1 MSVINVPRPA
11 SMQDPDLQIFEDSA
25 RRFFAD
31 HATPEAV
38 TRWRANGQVDIEL
51 WGKAAKAGLLMVSAP
66 EEYGG
71 GGGDFRHDVILQ
83 ELASRMGV
91 EGFGFTLQNVIVGG
105 YILSHGTEEQKRR
118 WLPRLAEG
126 KLICA
131 IAMTEPNTGSDL
143 QAIRTSA
150 RKEGGHYRINGTK
163 TFISNGLQANLICV
177 VASTDPGAGSRGLS
191 LLMVE
196 TENTP
201 GFERGQP
208 LKKIGTHAQ
217 DTAEL
222 FFSDAIVPIDN
233 LLGGV
238 EGKAFPQ
245 LMKELARERLM
256 VAVTGVG
263 SIELALEDTIAY
275 VKERS
280 VFGQKIF
287 DFQNTQFKLAECKT
301 EATIAKVFVYHCLE
315 RALAGELDTATASMA
330 KLWVS
335 EAQGRIV
342 DQCLQFFGGYG
353 YMEEYRIARLYTD
366 ARVQRIYG
374 GANEIMKMLIA
385 RTL

>member
-11 SMQDPDLQIFEDSA
+11 CLQDPDLQLFEDSA

-31 HATPEAV
+31 HATPEA
-38 TRWRANGQVDIEL
+38 TARWRANGQVDRDL
-51 WGKAAKAGLLMVSAP
+51 WDKAAKAGLLLVSAP

-91 EGFGFTLQNVIVGG
+91 DGFGFTLQNVIVAG
-105 YILSHGTEEQKRR
+105 YILNHGTEEQKRR
-118 WLPRLAEG
+118 WLPRMATGELVA
-126 KLICA
+126 A
-131 IAMTEPNTGSDL
+131 VAMTEPNTGSDL

-150 RKEGGHYRINGTK
+150 RREGEHYRVNGTK
-163 TFISNGLQANLICV
+163 TFISNGLQGNLICLV
-177 VASTDPGAGSRGLS
+177 VSTDPGAGSRGLS

-196 TENTP
+196 TDNTP
-201 GFERGQP
+201 GFERGKQ
-208 LKKIGTHAQ
+208 LKKIGHHAQ

-222 FFSDAIVPIDN
+222 FFTDAIVPAEN

-238 EGKAFPQ
+238 EGKAFSQ

-256 VAVTGVG
+256 VAVTGIG
-263 SIELALEDTIAY
+263 AIELALEETVAY

-280 VFGQKIF
+280 AFGKKIL

-315 RALAGELDTATASMA
+315 RALAGTLDEVTASMA

-335 EAQGRIV
+335 ETQGRII
-342 DQCLQFFGGYG
+342 DQCLQFFGGFG
-353 YMEEYRIARLYTD
+353 YMEEYPIARLYAD

-374 GANEIMKMLIA
+374 GSNEIMKLLIS

>member
-11 SMQDPDLQIFEDSA
+11 ALQDPDLQIFEDSA

-31 HATPEAV
+31 HATPEA
-38 TRWRANGQVDIEL
+38 TARWRANGQVDRDL
-51 WGKAAKAGLLMVSAP
+51 WKKAADAGLLLVSVP

-91 EGFGFTLQNVIVGG
+91 DGFGFTLQNVIVGG
-105 YILSHGTEEQKRR
+105 YILTHGTEEQKRR
-118 WLPRLAEG
+118 WLPRMATG
-126 KLICA
+126 DLIA
-131 IAMTEPNTGSDL
+131 AVAMTEPNTGSDL

-150 RKEGGHYRINGTK
+150 RREGDHYVVNGTK
-163 TFISNGLQANLICV
+163 TFISNGLQGNLICV
-177 VASTDPGAGSRGLS
+177 VASTQPGAGSRGLS

-196 TENTP
+196 TDSTP
-201 GFERGQP
+201 GFERGRQ
-208 LKKIGTHAQ
+208 LRKIGNHAQ

-222 FFSDAIVPIDN
+222 FFSDARVPAEN
-233 LLGGV
+233 LLGGE

-263 SIELALEDTIAY
+263 AIEQALEETVAY

-287 DFQNTQFKLAECKT
+287 EFQNTQFKLAECKT

-315 RALAGELDTATASMA
+315 RALAGELDAATASMA

-335 EAQGRIV
+335 EAQGRII

-353 YMEEYRIARLYTD
+353 YMEEYPIARLYTD